1 MALFPEFA
9 MLDNLPHIS
18 PEMSYFRTEAEHGER
33 NRKGW
38 V

>member
-1 MALFPEFA
+1 MALSPEFA
-9 MLDNLPHIS
+9 MLDDFPHIS
-18 PEMSYFRTEAEHGER
+18 RDMSYFWNEAGYGER